1 MKKTI
6 VSLSVDM
13 DIIEKLKLIAEEQT
27 EGNLSLLLRN
37 ILRNY
42 LKDSPE

>member
-1 MKKTI
+1 MKKNI
-6 VSLSVDM
+6 VSISMDVD
-13 DIIEKLKLIAEEQT
+13 ILEKLKLIAEEQT